1 MDITPFQPTRVRYS
15 VIFASMLM
23 AILLYLDRFC
33 IGIAEPFI
41 RQDLGLSKIQM
52 GIFMSAF
59 FWPYALAQIPAGWLA
74 DRFGARKMMTIY
86 ILTWSFFT
94 AMMGLATGFIMLVAM
109 RAAYGLGQAGAYPT
123 SSSIVS
129 RWIPL
134 LGRGGASSFIS
145 LGGRI
150 GGAIAPVLTAI
161 LIVAFVSADK
171 SPLLEPATVLD
182 SAEILEKI
190 RYENSEGNEAY
201 LYLYQKSPIPL
212 QELVFPLFQDNRD
225 HFLGSSVVQGFQPLD
240 EDTEILSQEDLDKQ
254 QAALAKQLEALNER
268 WRPVI
273 SASFNQAIRDPRFYS
288 AEAFL
293 SVKNLDRFAT
303 NSIQRI
309 ENGETLNDADSK
321 KFNRFLL
328 ESLFPIEIQR
338 TYMKSWRPAL
348 WLYGSLG
355 LLVAGFFWLVV
366 RDRPQVHPRCNQA
379 EVALISGGV
388 EPDTSKEIGSIPLG
402 DIVRSP
408 SLWFSSVSQIGINI
422 GWLFIGT
429 WFPTYLLE
437 QHQVPILERGTMVMV
452 PFLVG
457 FPGMLLGGIVT
468 DKLVSLV
475 GVRWA
480 RRLPW
485 IIAKSIAVGAFAVC
499 PLLDSPWA
507 VTAMMAT
514 VAFCVDFGNPASWAF
529 TQDVGGKHVGSVLGF
544 GNMWGNLGAAVSPIL
559 LAWIFVTYSY
569 STMFYTCAG
578 LFTISTICS
587 FFIDAETPVIR
598 EDKHTGE
605 SIE

>member
-1 MDITPFQPTRVRYS
+1 MWRLDSVFQQIPDSHPGMTMDISPFQPTRVRYS

-86 ILTWSFFT
+86 ILIWSFFT

-171 SPLLEPATVLD
+171 SPLLEPASLLD
-182 SAEILEKI
+182 SDQILEKLGE
-190 RYENSEGNEAY
+190 RSEKGNEAY
-201 LYLYQKSPIPL
+201 LHLFEKSSSSL
-212 QELVFPLFQDNRD
+212 QELV
-225 HFLGSSVVQGFQPLD
+225 SSLPAENTD
-240 EDTEILSQEDLDKQ
+240 PSQEVI
-254 QAALAKQLEALNER
+254 AAG
-268 WRPVI
+268 
-273 SASFNQAIRDPRFYS
+273 FNQAIRDPGFYS

-303 NSIQRI
+303 NSIKRI
-309 ENGETLNDADSK
+309 ENGETLNDADSE

-348 WLYGSLG
+348 WLYGGLG

-366 RDRPQVHPRCNQA
+366 RDRPQLHPRCNQA

-485 IIAKSIAVGAFAVC
+485 IVSKSIAVFAFAAC

-569 STMFYTCAG
+569 SHMFYTCAG

-587 FFIDAETPVIR
+587 FFIDASTPVIR
-598 EDKHTGE
+598 EDRHTGE

>member
-1 MDITPFQPTRVRYS
+1 MDIAPFQPTRVRYS

-171 SPLLEPATVLD
+171 SPLLEPASVLD
-182 SAEILEKI
+182 SDQILEKLGE
-190 RYENSEGNEAY
+190 RNEKGNEAY
-201 LYLYQKSPIPL
+201 LHLFEKSSGALKEIVSSPPT
-212 QELVFPLFQDNRD
+212 ENMDPSQDII
-225 HFLGSSVVQGFQPLD
+225 V
-240 EDTEILSQEDLDKQ
+240 
-254 QAALAKQLEALNER
+254 
-268 WRPVI
+268 
-273 SASFNQAIRDPRFYS
+273 ASFNQAIRDPGFYS

-303 NSIQRI
+303 NSIKRI
-309 ENGETLNDADSK
+309 ENGETLNDADSE

-328 ESLFPIEIQR
+328 ESLFSIEIQR

-569 STMFYTCAG
+569 SHMFYTCAG

>member
-1 MDITPFQPTRVRYS
+1 MDVALGQPTRVRYS
-15 VIFASMLM
+15 IIMVSMLM

-41 RQDLGLSKIQM
+41 RQDLGLTKQQM

-59 FWPYALAQIPAGWLA
+59 FWPYALAQIPSGWLA

-86 ILTWSFFT
+86 ILSWSLFT
-94 AMMGLATGFIMLVAM
+94 ALMGLATGFIMLVAM

-129 RWIPL
+129 RWIPP

-161 LIVAFVSADK
+161 LIVSFVSADK
-171 SPLLEPATVLD
+171 SPLLKPATVLD
-182 SAEILEKI
+182 GAAIVEKL
-190 RYENSEGNEAY
+190 SERNEKGNEAY
-201 LYLYQKSPIPL
+201 LYVYGRSSDSL
-212 QELVFPLFQDNRD
+212 QELVLSFSGKLTDP
-225 HFLGSSVVQGFQPLD
+225 VQ
-240 EDTEILSQEDLDKQ
+240 ETIAE
-254 QAALAKQLEALNER
+254 
-268 WRPVI
+268 
-273 SASFNQAIRDPRFYS
+273 SFNQAIGDPGFYS
-288 AEAFL
+288 ADAFL
-293 SVKNLDRFAT
+293 AVKNMDRFAT
-303 NSIQRI
+303 KCIKRI
-309 ENGETLNDADSK
+309 ENGETLSNADLQ

-338 TYMKSWRPAL
+338 TYMKSWRPVL

-355 LLVAGFFWLVV
+355 LVVAGLFWLVV
-366 RDRPQVHPRCNQA
+366 RDRPQIHPRCNQA
-379 EVALISGGV
+379 EVALITGGA
-388 EPDTSKEIGSIPLG
+388 EPVTTEKIGSIPMG
-402 DIVRSP
+402 DILSSS
-408 SLWFSSVSQIGINI
+408 SLWFSSLSQIGVNI

-429 WFPTYLLE
+429 WFPTYLME
-437 QHQVPILERGTMVMV
+437 QYQVPILERGVMVMI
-452 PFLVG
+452 PFVVG

-485 IIAKSIAVGAFAVC
+485 VISKSIAVVAFAVS
-499 PLLDSPWA
+499 PLLDSPWH

-544 GNMWGNLGAAVSPIL
+544 GNMWGNLGAAISPIL
-559 LAWIFVTYSY
+559 LIWISVNYGWSN
-569 STMFYTCAG
+569 MFYACAG
-578 LFTISTICS
+578 LFAISTICS
-587 FFIDAETPVIR
+587 FFIDASTMVIR
-598 EDKHTGE
+598 EDRHDGE
-605 SIE
+605 SFE

>member
-1 MDITPFQPTRVRYS
+1 MIMDIAPLQPTRVRYS

-41 RQDLGLSKIQM
+41 RQDLGLSKMQM
-52 GIFMSAF
+52 GVFMSAF
-59 FWPYALAQIPAGWLA
+59 FWPYALAQIPSGWLA

-86 ILTWSFFT
+86 ILSWSFFT

-129 RWIPL
+129 RWIPI
-134 LGRGGASSFIS
+134 LGRGRASSFIS

-171 SPLLEPATVLD
+171 SPLLEPESVLD
-182 SAEILEKI
+182 SAQILEKLGE
-190 RYENSEGNEAY
+190 RNEKGNEAY
-201 LYLYQKSPIPL
+201 LYLFKKSSGALKEIVSSPPD
-212 QELVFPLFQDNRD
+212 ENTDPSQD
-225 HFLGSSVVQGFQPLD
+225 
-240 EDTEILSQEDLDKQ
+240 I
-254 QAALAKQLEALNER
+254 
-268 WRPVI
+268 I
-273 SASFNQAIRDPRFYS
+273 IASFNQAIRDPGFYS

-293 SVKNLDRFAT
+293 SIKNLDRFAT
-303 NSIQRI
+303 NSIKRI
-309 ENGETLNDADSK
+309 ESGETLNDADSK

-338 TYMKSWRPAL
+338 TYMKSWRPVL
-348 WLYGSLG
+348 WLYGGLG

-366 RDRPQVHPRCNQA
+366 RDRPQLHPRCNQA
-379 EVALISGGV
+379 EMELISGGM
-388 EPDTSKEIGSIPLG
+388 EPDTSKKIGSIPLG
-402 DIVRSP
+402 DIVSSP
-408 SLWFSSVSQIGINI
+408 SLWFSSVSQIGVNI

-457 FPGMLLGGIVT
+457 FPGMLLGGVVT
-468 DKLVSLV
+468 DKLVSLI

-485 IIAKSIAVGAFAVC
+485 IISKSIAVGAFAVC

-514 VAFCVDFGNPASWAF
+514 VAFCVDFGNPATWAF

-559 LAWIFVTYSY
+559 LAWIFVNYSY
-569 STMFYTCAG
+569 SHMFYTCAG
-578 LFTISTICS
+578 LFAISTICS
-587 FFIDAETPVIR
+587 FFIDPTVPVIR
-598 EDKHTGE
+598 EDKYPGE

>member
-1 MDITPFQPTRVRYS
+1 MTMDIAPLQPTRVRYS

-182 SAEILEKI
+182 SDQILKKLGERSEK
-190 RYENSEGNEAY
+190 GNEAY
-201 LYLYQKSPIPL
+201 LHLFEKSSDALKEI
-212 QELVFPLFQDNRD
+212 V
-225 HFLGSSVVQGFQPLD
+225 SSPP
-240 EDTEILSQEDLDKQ
+240 TENTDPSQEII
-254 QAALAKQLEALNER
+254 A
-268 WRPVI
+268 
-273 SASFNQAIRDPRFYS
+273 ASFNQAIRDPGFYS

-303 NSIQRI
+303 NSIKRI
-309 ENGETLNDADSK
+309 ENGETLNDADSE

-366 RDRPQVHPRCNQA
+366 RDRPQLHPRCNQA
-379 EVALISGGV
+379 EMELISGGM

-569 STMFYTCAG
+569 SHMFYTCAG

>member
-1 MDITPFQPTRVRYS
+1 MTMDIAPFQPTRVRYS

-182 SAEILEKI
+182 SDQILEKLGE
-190 RYENSEGNEAY
+190 RNEKGNEAY
-201 LYLYQKSPIPL
+201 LHLFEKSSGALKEIVSSPPT
-212 QELVFPLFQDNRD
+212 ENMDPSQDII
-225 HFLGSSVVQGFQPLD
+225 V
-240 EDTEILSQEDLDKQ
+240 
-254 QAALAKQLEALNER
+254 
-268 WRPVI
+268 
-273 SASFNQAIRDPRFYS
+273 ASFNQAIRDPGFYS

-303 NSIQRI
+303 NSIKRI
-309 ENGETLNDADSK
+309 ENGETLNDADSE

-366 RDRPQVHPRCNQA
+366 RDRPQLHPRCNQA

-569 STMFYTCAG
+569 SHMFYTCAG

>member
-1 MDITPFQPTRVRYS
+1 MDIAPFQPTRVRYS

-86 ILTWSFFT
+86 ILSWSLFT
-94 AMMGLATGFIMLVAM
+94 AMMGLATGFILLVAM
-109 RAAYGLGQAGAYPT
+109 RAAYGLCQAGAYPT

-171 SPLLEPATVLD
+171 SPLLEPDSVLD
-182 SAEILEKI
+182 SAQVLEKLGE
-190 RYENSEGNEAY
+190 RNVKGNEAY
-201 LYLYQKSPIPL
+201 LHLFKKSSGAL
-212 QELVFPLFQDNRD
+212 K
-225 HFLGSSVVQGFQPLD
+225 
-240 EDTEILSQEDLDKQ
+240 EIVLSPSAENTDPSQEIM
-254 QAALAKQLEALNER
+254 
-268 WRPVI
+268 V
-273 SASFNQAIRDPRFYS
+273 ASFNQAIRDPGFYS
-288 AEAFL
+288 ADAFL
-293 SVKNLDRFAT
+293 RVKNMDLFT
-303 NSIQRI
+303 VKCIKRI
-309 ENGETLNDADSK
+309 ERGETLNDADSE
-321 KFNRFLL
+321 KFNRSLL
-328 ESLFPIEIQR
+328 ESLFPIEIQGI
-338 TYMKSWRPAL
+338 YMTSWRPVL

-355 LLVAGFFWLVV
+355 LVVAGLFWLVV
-366 RDRPQVHPRCNQA
+366 RDRPQIHPRCNEA
-379 EVALISGGV
+379 EIELITGQP
-388 EPDTSKEIGSIPLG
+388 EPAAKEDVGNIPWS
-402 DIVRSP
+402 DILHSP
-408 SLWFSSVSQIGINI
+408 SLWFSGMSQFGVNI
-422 GWLFIGT
+422 GWLFIPS
-429 WFPTYLLE
+429 WFLTYLME
-437 QHQVPILERGTMVMV
+437 QHQVPILERGTMGMI
-452 PFLVG
+452 PFIVG
-457 FPGMLLGGIVT
+457 FPGLLLGGIVT

-485 IIAKSIAVGAFAVC
+485 IISKSIAVGAFAVC

-559 LAWIFVTYSY
+559 LAWIIQNHDYSLV
-569 STMFYTCAG
+569 FYTCAA
-578 LFTISTICS
+578 LFAVSTICS
-587 FFIDAETPVIR
+587 FFIDAATPVIR
-598 EDKHTGE
+598 EDRQQGE
-605 SIE
+605 SND

>member
-1 MDITPFQPTRVRYS
+1 MDIAPFQPTRVRYS

-59 FWPYALAQIPAGWLA
+59 FWPYALAQIPSGWLA

-182 SAEILEKI
+182 SAEILEKLGE
-190 RYENSEGNEAY
+190 RNVKGNEAY
-201 LYLYQKSPIPL
+201 LHLFEKSSGALKEIISSPPT
-212 QELVFPLFQDNRD
+212 ENTDPSQD
-225 HFLGSSVVQGFQPLD
+225 
-240 EDTEILSQEDLDKQ
+240 II
-254 QAALAKQLEALNER
+254 A
-268 WRPVI
+268 
-273 SASFNQAIRDPRFYS
+273 ASFNQAIRDPGFYS

-293 SVKNLDRFAT
+293 SIKNLDRFAT
-303 NSIQRI
+303 KSIQRI
-309 ENGETLNDADSK
+309 ENGETLNDADSE

-348 WLYGSLG
+348 WLYGGLG

-366 RDRPQVHPRCNQA
+366 RDRPQLHPRCNQA

-388 EPDTSKEIGSIPLG
+388 EPDTSKKIGSIPLG
-402 DIVRSP
+402 DIVSSP
-408 SLWFSSVSQIGINI
+408 SLWFSSVSQIGVNI

-457 FPGMLLGGIVT
+457 FPGMLLGGVVT

-485 IIAKSIAVGAFAVC
+485 IISKSIAVAAFAVC
-499 PLLDSPWA
+499 PLLDSPWD

-569 STMFYTCAG
+569 SHMFYTCAG

-587 FFIDAETPVIR
+587 FFIDAATPVIR
-598 EDKHTGE
+598 EDKTTGE
-605 SIE
+605 SIERTNPYR